1 MSLQDE
7 LKMSRLPAP
16 GVQLMLQL
24 MLTREAVVHVQEQ
37 LFEAHGLTIQQY
49 NVLRIV
55 RGGPAKGHPVYEIE
69 RRMIYRFANV
79 TRLVDRLELQGLLKR
94 AADMKDRRV
103 SRVVLTPKG
112 RRLMDRLDEPVQAMA
127 ARLTSCWNEEES
139 LLMAQ
144 HLEQLREHCIHQ
156 EMGKPKVGQE
166 GGALTIS

>member
-7 LKMSRLPAP
+7 LQMSILPPP

-24 MLTREAVVHVQEQ
+24 MLTREAVIRVQER

-55 RGGPAKGHPVYEIE
+55 RGGPAKGHPIYEIE

-94 AADMKDRRV
+94 VADPKDRRV
-103 SRVVLTPKG
+103 SRVVITPKG
-112 RRLMDRLDEPVQAMA
+112 RRLMERLDVPVQQMA
-127 ARLTSCWNEEES
+127 TRLTSCCDEEECLAMS
-139 LLMAQ
+139 GQ
-144 HLEQLREHCIHQ
+144 LERLREHCVQQ
-156 EMGKPKVGQE
+156 ESVQEELVG
-166 GGALTIS
+166 AIN

>member
-1 MSLQDE
+1 MSLQEE
-7 LKMSRLPAP
+7 LQMSKLPAP

-24 MLTREAVVHVQEQ
+24 MLTREAIVRVQEQ

-55 RGGPAKGHPVYEIE
+55 RGGPTKGHPIYEIE

-94 AADMKDRRV
+94 VADPKDRRV
-103 SRVVLTPKG
+103 SRVVITPKG

-127 ARLTSCWNEEES
+127 TRLTSCCTDEEC
-139 LLMAQ
+139 LAMA
-144 HLEQLREHCIHQ
+144 HRLERLRDHCTKQDGVQ
-156 EMGKPKVGQE
+156 EE
-166 GGALTIS
+166 LACAIN

>member
-1 MSLQDE
+1 MSLQEE
-7 LKMSRLPAP
+7 LQMSKLPAP

-24 MLTREAVVHVQEQ
+24 MLTREAVVRVQER

-55 RGGPAKGHPVYEIE
+55 RGGPTKGHPIYEIE

-94 AADMKDRRV
+94 VADLKDRRV
-103 SRVVLTPKG
+103 SRVLITPKG

-127 ARLTSCWNEEES
+127 TRLTSCCDEEEC
-139 LLMAQ
+139 LVMARR
-144 HLEQLREHCIHQ
+144 LEQLRDHCALQGGLQ
-156 EMGKPKVGQE
+156 EELV
-166 GGALTIS
+166 ATIN

>member
-1 MSLQDE
+1 MSLQEE
-7 LKMSRLPAP
+7 LQMSNLPAP

-24 MLTREAVVHVQEQ
+24 MLTREAVVRVQER

-55 RGGPAKGHPVYEIE
+55 RGGPTKGHPIYEIE

-94 AADMKDRRV
+94 VADPKDRRV
-103 SRVVLTPKG
+103 SRVVITPKG

-127 ARLTSCWNEEES
+127 ARLTSCCNDEEC
-139 LLMAQ
+139 LTLA
-144 HLEQLREHCIHQ
+144 HRLEQLRDHCIHHGGLDQ
-156 EMGKPKVGQE
+156 EVA
-166 GGALTIS
+166 GAIN